1 MLTPESWLHSQLVV
15 TTALILT
22 FSPKRRDSDCMYLFI
37 RLCVVRIQSRVLG
50 GSGVQAASLMGGN
63 LRTRGSREQRKPFLP
78 RLVRLRFASTQP
90 AGLAAPKRSV
100 GGGEGRG
107 EGGLQ
112 TKILPAFKVDLQG
125 FEAI

>member
-1 MLTPESWLHSQLVV
+1 MLTPEPWLHSQLVV

-37 RLCVVRIQSRVLG
+37 RLCVVQESSRGCLVVQ
-50 GSGVQAASLMGGN
+50 GVQAASLMGEISERVVHESSGN
-63 LRTRGSREQRKPFLP
+63 RFSLALFVYASLRRNQ
-78 RLVRLRFASTQP
+78 

-112 TKILPAFKVDLQG
+112 TKIEPPSCFPHS
-125 FEAI
+125 